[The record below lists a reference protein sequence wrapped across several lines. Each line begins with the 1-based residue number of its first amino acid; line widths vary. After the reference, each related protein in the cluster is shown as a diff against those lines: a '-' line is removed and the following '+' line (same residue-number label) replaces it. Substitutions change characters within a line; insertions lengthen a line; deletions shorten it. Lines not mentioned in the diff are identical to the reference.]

1 MDGIFFSDHV
11 FFWLMKWSLMS
22 AQMGRKANK
31 KVEYTDAALIDDKV
45 RAGIIQEAIRRAG
58 LHAHTVKREKVEN
71 AVPVAHTAEIL
82 PAVQLPRFSTVA
94 AQAATEDP
102 SSCVL
107 PWPVE
112 QFAAQLQ
119 SSTQEEPALSPLETE
134 AAWLREALALSAQRE
149 ESLQEHCKAL
159 RIQLHKAYRMIALY
173 HLNGFSCD
181 TEMPTFPETFI
192 NIDKQ

>member
-1 MDGIFFSDHV
+1 
-11 FFWLMKWSLMS
+11 
-22 AQMGRKANK
+22 
-31 KVEYTDAALIDDKV
+31 
-45 RAGIIQEAIRRAG
+45 
-58 LHAHTVKREKVEN
+58 
-71 AVPVAHTAEIL
+71 
-82 PAVQLPRFSTVA
+82 
-94 AQAATEDP
+94 
-102 SSCVL
+102 VL

>member
-1 MDGIFFSDHV
+1 
-11 FFWLMKWSLMS
+11 
-22 AQMGRKANK
+22 
-31 KVEYTDAALIDDKV
+31 
-45 RAGIIQEAIRRAG
+45 
-58 LHAHTVKREKVEN
+58 
-71 AVPVAHTAEIL
+71 
-82 PAVQLPRFSTVA
+82 
-94 AQAATEDP
+94 
-102 SSCVL
+102 VL

-159 RIQLHKAYRMIALY
+159 RIQLHKAYRMIALH
-173 HLNGFSCD
+173 HLNGFSD
-181 TEMPTFPETFI
+181 TDMPTFPETFI